1 MSTDPLERVS
11 KLETIIDE
19 LTQQAV
25 ELRSTPREM
34 AAVVSELHTIK
45 KMIADAWEHVSGMLA
60 DVMGDDPEIEING
73 AIVEKRIGAP
83 RKAWKHAEIADEVA
97 RRIISSAVDMDT
109 GEVMKSPEEMMKEML
124 SYGAVSYWR
133 VKNLS
138 KIGVIADEYCEVG
151 EPKTS
156 IVVRQAMS
164 IVDGQDPDTEE
175 Q

>member
-1 MSTDPLERVS
+1 
-11 KLETIIDE
+11 
-19 LTQQAV
+19 
-25 ELRSTPREM
+25 M
-34 AAVVSELHTIK
+34 AAVITEMHTIK
-45 KMIADAWEHVSGMLA
+45 KIVADAWDHVSGMLA

-73 AIVEKRIGAP
+73 AIVEKRTGAP
-83 RKAWKHAEIADEVA
+83 RKSWKHDEIADEVA
-97 RRIISSAVDMDT
+97 RRIIGSAVDMDT
-109 GEVMKSPEEMMKEML
+109 GEVMKSPEDMMKEML

-138 KIGVIADEYCEVG
+138 KIGVVADEYCEVG

-156 IVVRQAMS
+156 IVVRQAMT

>member
-1 MSTDPLERVS
+1 MNTDPQQWVS
-11 KLETIIDE
+11 QVETIMDE
-19 LTQQAV
+19 MTQRAI
-25 ELRSTPREM
+25 ELRSEPRKM
-34 AAVVSELHTIK
+34 AVVVSEMHNIK
-45 KMIADAWEHVSGMLA
+45 KMVADTWEHVSGMLA

-83 RKAWKHAEIADEVA
+83 RKSWKHDEIADEVT
-97 RRIISSAVDMDT
+97 RRIMGSAVDMDT
-109 GEVMKSPEEMMKEML
+109 GEVLKSTEDMMKEML

-133 VKNLS
+133 VKNLA

-156 IVVRQAMS
+156 IVVRQAMT